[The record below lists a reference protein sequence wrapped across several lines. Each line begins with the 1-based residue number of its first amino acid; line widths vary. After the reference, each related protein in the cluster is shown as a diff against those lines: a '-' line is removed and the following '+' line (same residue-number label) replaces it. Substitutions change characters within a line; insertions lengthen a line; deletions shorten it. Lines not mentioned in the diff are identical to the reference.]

1 MPRVNDPRWFATN
14 KDGTPMVGAKL
25 TAYDASTNNLAS
37 IFYDAALQ
45 VHATNPLLSNDR
57 GQFPIFFATTGVTL
71 NIIITAPNDI
81 TVSEVLGLTI

>member
-25 TAYDASTNNLAS
+25 MAYDASTNNLAS

-45 VHATNPLLSNDR
+45 IPATNPLISNDR
-57 GQFPIFFATTGVTL
+57 GQFPIFFATTGIIL
-71 NIIITAPNDI
+71 NISIVAPNDI
-81 TVSEVLGLTI
+81 VVSEVPLLTI